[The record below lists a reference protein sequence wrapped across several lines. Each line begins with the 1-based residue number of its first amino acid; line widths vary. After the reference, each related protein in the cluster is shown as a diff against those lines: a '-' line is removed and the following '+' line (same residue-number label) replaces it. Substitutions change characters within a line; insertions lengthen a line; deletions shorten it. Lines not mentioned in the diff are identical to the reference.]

1 MARSLLS
8 CRHGTGD
15 SFSGAARRTRCPAFF
30 SLLLAIGLALAG
42 FAETSEGGARPPE
55 ASASPSALSVELP
68 PSISVRG
75 GPFLLGEYARLEGDL
90 ALVARASTARV
101 IPRGQGLLSP
111 RDILDA
117 LTEAGCGGVSVR
129 LLCPERVPL
138 MPESSLEERIRAV
151 SAWPFR
157 VQAKVPSGHWILAE
171 GAEIEPGLSVVRI
184 RKAET
189 GQRGVARL
197 VWWGL
202 FPVPDR
208 ALPAGSRLP
217 EPVWRVTTFR
227 GAGKLALSSDVVRG
241 RGARGTRSPPEPH
254 PPSAL
259 RPEIWLQ
266 PGEDVRI
273 RGGRGGVIVEVEG
286 VALESGTSGDW
297 VRVRN
302 RATRAI
308 LRGRLVAPGIVE
320 IPSPVR
326 EENPTPAPMPDP
338 SGPEMEGGKP

>member
-1 MARSLLS
+1 
-8 CRHGTGD
+8 
-15 SFSGAARRTRCPAFF
+15 
-30 SLLLAIGLALAG
+30 
-42 FAETSEGGARPPE
+42 
-55 ASASPSALSVELP
+55 
-68 PSISVRG
+68 
-75 GPFLLGEYARLEGDL
+75 LGEYARLEGDL
-90 ALVARASTARV
+90 ALVARASTAR
-101 IPRGQGLLSP
+101 ILPRKGGVLSP
-111 RDILDA
+111 RDVLDA
-117 LTEAGCGGVSVR
+117 LAEAGCGGVPVR
-129 LLCPERVPL
+129 LLCPERVL
-138 MPESSLEERIRAV
+138 LTPESSLEERIRTV

-171 GAEIEPGLSVVRI
+171 GTDIEPGLPTVRVL
-184 RKAET
+184 RAET

-217 EPVWRVTTFR
+217 EPVPRVTTFR
-227 GAGKLALSSDVVRG
+227 GAGKLALSSDGVKG
-241 RGARGTRSPPEPH
+241 RVTRVTLNPYEPI
-254 PPSAL
+254 PLSAL

-273 RGGRGGVIVEVEG
+273 RGGRGGLIVEVEG

-308 LRGRLVAPGIVE
+308 LRGRLVAPGVVE
-320 IPSPVR
+320 IPLPDR
-326 EENPTPAPMPDP
+326 EGTPSPAPMPDS
-338 SGPEMEGGKP
+338 SGSETEGGKP

>member
-1 MARSLLS
+1 M
-8 CRHGTGD
+8 
-15 SFSGAARRTRCPAFF
+15 
-30 SLLLAIGLALAG
+30 G
-42 FAETSEGGARPPE
+42 FAETSEGVPRPPE
-55 ASASPSALSVELP
+55 VSASPSVLSVELP

-75 GPFLLGEYARLEGDL
+75 GTFLLGEYARLEGDL
-90 ALVARASTARV
+90 ALVARASTARIV
-101 IPRGQGLLSP
+101 PRERGVLSP
-111 RDILDA
+111 RDVLDA
-117 LTEAGCGGVSVR
+117 LAEADCGGVSVR

-138 MPESSLEERIRAV
+138 MPEPFLEERIRAV

-171 GAEIEPGLSVVRI
+171 GAGIEPGLPTVRI

-208 ALPAGSRLP
+208 VLPAGSRLP
-217 EPVWRVTTFR
+217 EPVRRVTTFR
-227 GAGKLALSSDVVRG
+227 GAGKLALSSDGVKG
-241 RGARGTRSPPEPH
+241 RVTRVTLSPYEPI
-254 PPSAL
+254 PLSAL

-320 IPSPVR
+320 IPPPAR
-326 EENPTPAPMPDP
+326 EGNPTPAPMPDP
-338 SGPEMEGGKP
+338 PGPETEGGKP